1 MMSRPDTNK
10 RIITFFLYHNICKS
24 PFITINSYDLIHFIR
39 DFQVIK
45 AEKDTYINISRNQA
59 VNKKVKKLT
68 GLTTLDAGKREKLV
82 LACEKKILHN

>member
-1 MMSRPDTNK
+1 MMSRPP
-10 RIITFFLYHNICKS
+10 FFLLNCLQIRIKELS
-24 PFITINSYDLIHFIR
+24 PSSFTTINSYDLIHFIR